1 MTVMNEMFRTAFEI
15 GRSGQGKT
23 MADNYLLEVIQQ
35 FASDKRLDAFFADLN
50 IAMSDVGDSLTDAA
64 KLRIAAQETGDLI
77 SRLVKV
83 QQSLTE
89 RATSI
94 IAQRQEAGIM
104 QEGFFEIYPRTKHE
118 NRKPDVER
126 IKLDY
131 PAKWDLLLNLKIED
145 VKTSYTPNQSE
156 LKTVFGKYLWETML
170 IPAQEII
177 IGYDIKPILSEGEK
191 P

>member
-1 MTVMNEMFRTAFEI
+1 MTDTFRTALEM
-15 GRSGQGKT
+15 GRSGQGKV
-23 MADNYLLEVIQQ
+23 MADNYLLGIVQQ
-35 FASDKRLDAFFADLN
+35 FAVDKRLDRFFEDLREAQN
-50 IAMSDVGDSLTDAA
+50 EMGDTLTDAA
-64 KLRIAAQETGDLI
+64 KIRFAAQEMGDLI
-77 SRLVKV
+77 SRLSKI

-131 PAKWDLLLNLKIED
+131 PAKWGLLLNLKIED